1 MGTSYFKIVGKASQ
15 VATCEVLRDCQEALV
30 ELLVTA
36 STFKYLK
43 QNTCFIDDWWLCYN
57 S

>member
-43 QNTCFIDDWWLCYN
+43 QNTCFIDD
-57 S
+57 